1 MSLVNDTGA
10 KILSR
15 KETPVSPWVKLV
27 SKEVEFA
34 PGQRAEVYHSLS
46 QADYIAV
53 LAQTPGGLIP
63 IVRQYRPA
71 VAAYT
76 WELPAGLLEAGET
89 PEDACRRELREE
101 TGLVARK
108 VTCLGQYYA
117 DTGRLENKQ
126 HAFFVEASEP
136 DPGFIPEPGLRVEYV
151 NLETLKK
158 LVRAKEFQHQLHV
171 AVLFLHELMS

>member
-1 MSLVNDTGA
+1 ACCCSICLGRRRKPRLSLVNDTGA

-89 PEDACRRELREE
+89 PEDACRREVREE
-101 TGLVARK
+101 TGL
-108 VTCLGQYYA
+108 
-117 DTGRLENKQ
+117 
-126 HAFFVEASEP
+126 
-136 DPGFIPEPGLRVEYV
+136 
-151 NLETLKK
+151 
-158 LVRAKEFQHQLHV
+158 
-171 AVLFLHELMS
+171 